1 MQIAL
6 YSRPRPNVRSEEL
19 DRLFVA
25 LAESGL
31 SFQLNEAFACQ
42 AESLLPLRF
51 RAEQRYA
58 EASEIAADTAV
69 MVAYGGDGTF
79 LEAVRLLNDRT
90 LPIVGINSGR
100 LGFLANIN
108 RQDMGRAFE
117 EIKNGHYTLEKRSL
131 LQVEGD
137 FCCEPDYPYA
147 FNELTIQRQ
156 GASMIMTEVFVD
168 GELIATCHGDG
179 MLVSTPSGST
189 AYSLSVGG
197 PIVAPQ
203 CHCLIVSPIAPHNLT
218 MRPVVIPDRSVITLK
233 VHSREKYFYVSLDN
247 QNYSAEDGAF
257 FSVSCAPKAVFLVHL
272 KNISF
277 YETLR
282 NKMMWGMD
290 NRDVTR

>member
-6 YSRPRPNVRSEEL
+6 YSRPRPNTRSEEL
-19 DRLFVA
+19 NRLFAA
-25 LAESGL
+25 LSESGL
-31 SFQLNEAFACQ
+31 SFQLNEAFARQ
-42 AESLLPLRF
+42 VETLLPLRF
-51 RAEQRYA
+51 STEQRY
-58 EASEIAADTAV
+58 EKASEISADTAV
-69 MVAYGGDGTF
+69 MVSYGGDGTF

-90 LPIVGINSGR
+90 LPIIGINSGR

-108 RQDMGRAFE
+108 RQDMERAFA
-117 EIKNGHYTLEKRSL
+117 EIKSGHYTLEERSL

-137 FCCEPDYPYA
+137 FSQEPDYPYA

-218 MRPVVIPDRSVITLK
+218 MRPVVIPDQCEITLK
-233 VHSREKYFYVSLDN
+233 VHSREGHFYVSLDN

-257 FSVSCAPKAVFLVHL
+257 FSISCAKKAVFLVHL
-272 KNISF
+272 ENISF

>member
-6 YSRPRPNVRSEEL
+6 YSRPRPCTQPGELERLFTAL
-19 DRLFVA
+19 DR
-25 LAESGL
+25 SGL
-31 SFQLNEAFACQ
+31 SFQVNEAFARQ
-42 AESLLPLRF
+42 IEAELALHLTPAQVYLGD
-51 RAEQRYA
+51 QDMHP
-58 EASEIAADTAV
+58 DTKV
-69 MVAYGGDGTF
+69 LVSYGGDGTF
-79 LEAVRLLNDRT
+79 LEAVRLLNNRCV
-90 LPIVGINSGR
+90 PIIGINSGR

-108 RQDMGRAFE
+108 RSDMSRAFE
-117 EIKNGHYTLEKRSL
+117 EIKNGNYTLEQRSL
-131 LQVEGD
+131 IYAEGD
-137 FCCEPDYPYA
+137 FLSPPEYPYA

-197 PIVAPQ
+197 PVVSPQ
-203 CHCLIVSPIAPHNLT
+203 CNCLTISPIAPHNLT
-218 MRPVVIPDRSVITLK
+218 MRPVVVPDKSLITLK
-233 VHSREKYFYVSLDN
+233 VHCREEGFYVSLDN
-247 QNYSAEDGAF
+247 QNYSALDGALF
-257 FSVSCAPKAVFLVHL
+257 TVSKAEKAVFLVHL

-290 NRDVTR
+290 SRDGVR

>member
-6 YSRPRPNVRSEEL
+6 YSRPRPCVPPEEL
-19 DRLFVA
+19 ERLFAA
-25 LAESGL
+25 LSASGL
-31 SFQLNEAFACQ
+31 SFQLNEDFARQ
-42 AESLLPLRF
+42 VESSLAMTFPP
-51 RAEQRYA
+51 EQVYRTA
-58 EASEIAADTAV
+58 TDMHADTTV
-69 MVAYGGDGTF
+69 MVSYGGDGTF
-79 LEAVRLLNDRT
+79 LEAVRLLNDRSV
-90 LPIVGINSGR
+90 PVVGINSGR

-108 RQDMGRAFE
+108 RQDMTRAFE
-117 EIKNGHYTLEKRSL
+117 EIKNGHYTLEERAL
-131 LQVEGD
+131 LRVEGD
-137 FCCEPDYPYA
+137 FLREVDYPYA

-197 PIVAPQ
+197 PVVAPQ

-218 MRPVVIPDRSVITLK
+218 MRPVVVPDRSVITLR
-233 VHSREKYFYVSLDN
+233 VHSREDRFYVSLDN

-257 FSVSCAPKAVFLVHL
+257 FSISRAEKAVFLVHL
-272 KNISF
+272 ENISF

-290 NRDVTR
+290 SRDVSR